1 MAAVELGS
9 GQILSVSGPVVVAE
23 KMAGAAMYELVRVG
37 LLKLIGEIIRL
48 DGDTATIQVY
58 EETSGLTVGDPVTRT
73 GKPLSVQLGPGIM
86 NQIFDGIQ
94 RPLEVIQR
102 QAGTV
107 FIPRGID
114 VIALD
119 MDKLWAFKPCNVTVG
134 SIITGGDIFDTVQEN
149 ELIEHSI
156 MLFPRKH
163 GRVTWMAPAG
173 NYNLKQDVIEVEA
186 PNGTKERF
194 TMCQYWPVREPRPVA
209 EKLAGNYPL
218 LTGQRVL
225 DALFPSVQV
234 YLCDLCVPCALRV
247 RYVCATCALKAQ
259 YETPVTLLSFLLMIP
274 P

>member
-1 MAAVELGS
+1 MASEGD

-37 LLKLIGEIIRL
+37 TLKLIGEIIRL

-94 RPLEVIQR
+94 RPLEVIQK

-114 VIALD
+114 VISLD
-119 MDKLWAFKPCNVTVG
+119 MDKLWAFKPVNGFNVG
-134 SIITGGDIFDTVQEN
+134 SIITGGDIYGVVQEN

-163 GRVTWMAPAG
+163 GRITWMASAG
-173 NYNLKQDVIEVEA
+173 NYNLKQVCRPACLPLPHTSA
-186 PNGTKERF
+186 PSHAAANVR
-194 TMCQYWPVREPRPVA
+194 WPLRLMRSCVS
-209 EKLAGNYPL
+209 
-218 LTGQRVL
+218 VL
-225 DALFPSVQV
+225 MDI
-234 YLCDLCVPCALRV
+234 R
-247 RYVCATCALKAQ
+247 T
-259 YETPVTLLSFLLMIP
+259 
-274 P
+274 